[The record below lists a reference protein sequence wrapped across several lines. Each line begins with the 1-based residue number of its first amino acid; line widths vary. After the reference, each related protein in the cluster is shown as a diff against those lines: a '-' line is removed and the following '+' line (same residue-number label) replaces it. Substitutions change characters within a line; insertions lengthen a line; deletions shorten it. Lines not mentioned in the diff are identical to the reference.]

1 MQEKPQKGKDSTNF
15 ITLINFIAD
24 PAVIVD
30 YRGQFLVVNK
40 AFEDITGLSRK
51 DLINKPFLKVK
62 NLPAESKTLLLKNL
76 KKRMQDVDTEPYEIT
91 FSGKNN
97 ETRYAEV
104 KAKKID
110 YAGNPADLVLFHDIT
125 RRKRN
130 EKHLKEYS
138 ERMEALVNEKVKEI
152 KESEEK
158 YRELINGMN
167 DTAWVIDLD
176 AKFIDVNDT
185 AVKVLGYSKEEL
197 LSMGPADIDA
207 SLEVEQIRDLVRRL
221 PADQI
226 QVFETTHTTKN
237 RKKIP
242 VEISSSL
249 VTYQGKQAVLSIA
262 RDITE
267 RKQVEEALRKSEER
281 ARAIVANAPIGIA
294 TSGTDKHFLSAN
306 KAFCKTLGYTE
317 DELRKLTFKDIT
329 HPEDLKESVAKIEE
343 LEAGRISSFM
353 QEKRY
358 VKKDG
363 NMINGKIMVSAIR
376 NQAGKPTLFIAEL
389 EDITERKKREF
400 ELKEERNKLEAVA
413 KNIGAGLTIISKDYR
428 ILWANEILKQLGEVE
443 NKICYS
449 TYNHL
454 DKICPNCGVKKIFED
469 GATLDRH
476 EYSFKDNEGN
486 TQWIELIVT
495 PIKDE
500 QGKVTA
506 ALELSVFITEKKLL
520 QNKLEEYS
528 QKLEKLVE
536 ARTKQLKHAQAKL
549 VKSER
554 LAAIGELAAMVGH
567 DLRNPLTGIKGAAY
581 YLKTKYGIKIDYAGQ
596 AMLKTLDE
604 CIDHSNKIINDLL
617 EYSRDLKLELS
628 ETSPKALL
636 TQSMSML
643 RIPKKIQVIY
653 ETEDKPTV
661 AVDLSRMRRVLV
673 NILQNAVDAMPDGGT
688 LTITSR
694 TVEDNLE
701 ISIADTGT
709 GMSKKTLAKLWTPLF
724 TTKAKGMGF
733 GLSICK
739 RIVEAHK
746 GEISVNSRIGK
757 GSTFTVTIP
766 LHPKPADETKTLV
779 LSGVNVPSAAQV
791 QEAP

>member
-267 RKQVEEALRKSEER
+267 RKQVEEALKKSEER

-306 KAFCKTLGYTE
+306 EAFCKTLGYTE

-358 VKKDG
+358 FKKDG
-363 NMINGKIMVSAIR
+363 NVINGKIMVSAIR
-376 NQAGKPTLFIAEL
+376 NQAGKPSLFIAEL

-400 ELKEERNKLEAVA
+400 ELKEERNKLEAVTQS
-413 KNIGAGLTIISKDYR
+413 IGAGFVIISKDYHV
-428 ILWANEILKQLGEVE
+428 LWANNFIKKYKGDVE
-443 NKICYS
+443 RKFCYA
-449 TYNHL
+449 TLNDL
-454 DKICPNCGVKKIFED
+454 DHVCPDCGVKKVFENGVD
-469 GATLDRH
+469 FDSH
-476 EYSFKDNEGN
+476 EYSSIDIKGN
-486 TQWIELIVT
+486 PYWVELIAT

-500 QGKVTA
+500 AGNLISAVEIA
-506 ALELSVFITEKKLL
+506 VDITEKKNL
-520 QNKLEEYS
+520 QNKLAQYS

-536 ARTKQLKHAQAKL
+536 ERTKQLEETQL
-549 VKSER
+549 RLIKSER
-554 LAAIGELAAMVGH
+554 LAAIGELAGMVGH
-567 DLRNPLTGIKGAAY
+567 DLRNPLTGIRGAAF
-581 YLKTKYGIKIDYAGQ
+581 YLKNKRSAKMGAKGKQ
-596 AMLKTLDE
+596 MLKVIDD
-604 CIDHSNKIINDLL
+604 CIVYSNKIIDDLL
-617 EYSRDLKLELS
+617 EYSREMRLETAETNPKKLLHQSLS
-628 ETSPKALL
+628 MIK
-636 TQSMSML
+636 
-643 RIPKKIQVIY
+643 IPKNIHVADGTWTEPKIVA
-653 ETEDKPTV
+653 DK
-661 AVDLSRMRRVLV
+661 AKLNRVFV
-673 NILQNAVDAMPDGGT
+673 NIIKNAVDAMPHGGT
-688 LTITSR
+688 LTVTSKAAR
-694 TVEDNLE
+694 NKVK
-701 ISIADTGT
+701 IAFTDTGA
-709 GMSKKTLAKLWTPLF
+709 GMSKETLKKLGSPLF

-733 GLSICK
+733 GLAICK
-739 RIVEAHK
+739 RVVEAH
-746 GEISVNSRIGK
+746 GGSISVESEIGK
-757 GSTFTVTIP
+757 GTTFIITMPIE
-766 LHPKPADETKTLV
+766 PKLEENYY
-779 LSGVNVPSAAQV
+779 G
-791 QEAP
+791 